1 MQKKLEKKLFFHN
14 PWWKEKEVPKV
25 FLPDFQRPVLEKI
38 KKYLEKLD
46 RIIIIKGPRRTGKTT
61 LLYQIIDFLLKS
73 KRDPFDI
80 LFLTFDDP
88 SLRIDLEKIFEAY
101 QEIREKTIDKG
112 EIYCFLDEVH
122 FLDNWQFVVK
132 KYFDKKYPI
141 KFLVS
146 SSSASLFKK
155 GTESLA
161 GRTVEEVILPFSFK
175 EFVFYNF
182 RQDENFLEFFKKRQ
196 LSPYENEIKI
206 LFKNY
211 LIKGGFPH
219 LLSVKEPFLW
229 QKLLREDVLEKVIYR
244 DLVSLY
250 NIREAQKLERMF
262 TYLADIS
269 GQVLNISN
277 LAKNVGLTRIYTE
290 NYLTYLE
297 KAYLI
302 FRFNNF
308 SFSSGKKIRSSS
320 KVYLSDSG
328 LINLFGNAS
337 SDFILESIVAREL
350 LGREGVKTHYFRD
363 KYEVDFVLKEQ
374 KRLIPIEVKNKT
386 KLNNQDFK
394 GLLCFMKEFR
404 VKKGILLSQNTFE
417 ERSYDNGFKVKVL
430 PVWHWLLF
438 GEE

>member
-1 MQKKLEKKLFFHN
+1 LRTPRRRRGWGGSVSAFPLLRGRQNGKIFFSLIEKNFGGARLKKCGENFSVLPVAVAKRRRAETLGGIQSAKSSGFCSKKVRISS
-14 PWWKEKEVPKV
+14 KQYRPKV
-25 FLPDFQRPVLEKI
+25 FLPDFQRPVLKKI

-61 LLYQIIDFLLKS
+61 LLYQIVDFLLKS
-73 KRDPFDI
+73 KREPFDI
-80 LFLTFDDP
+80 LFLSFDDP
-88 SLRIDLEKIFEAY
+88 SLRIDLEKIFETY

-112 EIYCFLDEVH
+112 EIYCLLDEVH

-175 EFVFYNF
+175 EVVLYNL

-219 LLSVKEPFLW
+219 LLSVKESFL
-229 QKLLREDVLEKVIYR
+229 
-244 DLVSLY
+244 
-250 NIREAQKLERMF
+250 
-262 TYLADIS
+262 
-269 GQVLNISN
+269 
-277 LAKNVGLTRIYTE
+277 
-290 NYLTYLE
+290 
-297 KAYLI
+297 AYLI
-302 FRFNNF
+302 FRFKNF

-350 LGREGVKTHYFRD
+350 LQREGIKTYYFRD
-363 KYEVDFVLKEQ
+363 KYEVDFVLEEQ

-394 GLLCFMKEFR
+394 GLLCFMKEFK
-404 VKKGILLSQNTFE
+404 VKKYF
-417 ERSYDNGFKVKVL
+417 
-430 PVWHWLLF
+430 
-438 GEE
+438 